1 MQYNEITGTVID
13 TAINIHRKL
22 GPGLFESVYRKVLGY
37 ELRKR
42 GFDLLEEYPIPVVWD
57 NVKMDIGFRVD
68 LIVCRMVI
76 LELKPVEA
84 ITPIHKKQ
92 LLTYLRLADMRLGLL
107 INFGQELLKD
117 GIYRIVNDLPE

>member
-76 LELKPVEA
+76 LELKSVEA

-117 GIYRIVNDLPE
+117 GIYRIVNDLAE

>member
-76 LELKPVEA
+76 LELKSVEA